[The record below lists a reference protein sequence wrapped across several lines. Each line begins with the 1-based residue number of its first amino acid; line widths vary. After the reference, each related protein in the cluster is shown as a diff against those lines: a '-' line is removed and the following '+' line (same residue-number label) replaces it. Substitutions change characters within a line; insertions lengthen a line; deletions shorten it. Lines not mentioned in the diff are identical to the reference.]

1 MSLQVS
7 LFIEFYRQMSQ
18 KIFRVS
24 QEIHLSSAGLRSEFF
39 QKLSSSMHS
48 NQYCNLVTFDIS
60 INFVEDKG
68 LAAISQVVAHLPRG
82 TKHLNLAHCGL
93 SGKGVNPMATALVS
107 NKVSWGR
114 IYSVLFCSTRS
125 YYIYDLMLD
134 LKKPPHLLLLQL
146 SLNSLT
152 YLNLAG
158 NVIKDEVS
166 DEKIFGD
173 FYF

>member
-7 LFIEFYRQMSQ
+7 LFIEFYCQMSQ

-125 YYIYDLMLD
+125 YFM
-134 LKKPPHLLLLQL
+134 
-146 SLNSLT
+146 T
-152 YLNLAG
+152 
-158 NVIKDEVS
+158 
-166 DEKIFGD
+166 
-173 FYF
+173 

>member
-7 LFIEFYRQMSQ
+7 LFIELYCQMSQ

-114 IYSVLFCSTRS
+114 IHILWF
-125 YYIYDLMLD
+125 
-134 LKKPPHLLLLQL
+134 
-146 SLNSLT
+146 
-152 YLNLAG
+152 
-158 NVIKDEVS
+158 
-166 DEKIFGD
+166 
-173 FYF
+173 

>member
-1 MSLQVS
+1 
-7 LFIEFYRQMSQ
+7 MSQ
-18 KIFRVS
+18 YSIHKKYFVL

-107 NKVSWGR
+107 NKVSCGS

-125 YYIYDLMLD
+125 
-134 LKKPPHLLLLQL
+134 
-146 SLNSLT
+146 
-152 YLNLAG
+152 
-158 NVIKDEVS
+158 
-166 DEKIFGD
+166 
-173 FYF
+173 